1 MACGGDHLTPACC
14 VTVYSPHRL
23 QAPSLYTLK
32 TLQLCSLTMR
42 AFSTL
47 RVHTHV
53 ERYSP
58 GNIYSLP
65 SVLSP
70 HRINPTEPSCLRR
83 ASFSLQRPQGSTGP
97 GSMHLLSL
105 CPVPGM
111 VPNQSTQ
118 VHDAGSQVHKRI
130 RRKKCW
136 NGESRK

>member
-1 MACGGDHLTPACC
+1 MACGVDHLTPACC

-53 ERYSP
+53 ERHSP

-70 HRINPTEPSCLRR
+70 HRINPTEPSYTQKGIILSPETSRLHR
-83 ASFSLQRPQGSTGP
+83 ARQ
-97 GSMHLLSL
+97 HDLLSL

-111 VPNQSTQ
+111 VPNQSN
-118 VHDAGSQVHKRI
+118 S
-130 RRKKCW
+130 
-136 NGESRK
+136 SP